1 MAQKTENLS
10 KETLDKLTEKQAKI
24 NNSVFNI
31 GQAELRII
39 KLEKEIEQ
47 IKLMKTQFESDY
59 DKIDSEFNE
68 YIKELEKV
76 YPNGEID
83 LQAGTVT
90 FQSPE

>member
-10 KETLDKLTEKQAKI
+10 KETIDKLTEKQAKI

-59 DKIDSEFNE
+59 DKIDSEFSE
-68 YIKELEKV
+68 YIKELESV

>member
-10 KETLDKLTEKQAKI
+10 KETLDKLTENQGKI
-24 NNSVFNI
+24 NNSILNI

-47 IKLMKTQFESDY
+47 IKLMKAQFESDY

>member
-10 KETLDKLTEKQAKI
+10 KETLDKLTENQGKI
-24 NNSVFNI
+24 NNSILNI

-47 IKLMKTQFESDY
+47 IKSMKVQFESDY

-83 LQAGTVT
+83 LQTGTVT

>member
-10 KETLDKLTEKQAKI
+10 KETIDKLTETQGKI
-24 NNSVFNI
+24 NNSILNI

-47 IKLMKTQFESDY
+47 IKLMKTQFELDY
-59 DKIDSEFNE
+59 DKIDSEFND
-68 YIKELEKV
+68 YIKELEKI

-90 FQSPE
+90 FQSAE

>member
-10 KETLDKLTEKQAKI
+10 KETLDKLTENQGKI
-24 NNSVFNI
+24 NNSILNI

-47 IKLMKTQFESDY
+47 IKLMKTQFELDY
-59 DKIDSEFNE
+59 DKIDSEFND
-68 YIKELEKV
+68 YIKELEKI

-90 FQSPE
+90 FQSAE

>member
-10 KETLDKLTEKQAKI
+10 KETLDKLTENQGKI
-24 NNSVFNI
+24 NNSILNI

-47 IKLMKTQFESDY
+47 IKLMKVQFESEY

>member
-10 KETLDKLTEKQAKI
+10 KETIDKLTEKQAKI

-59 DKIDSEFNE
+59 DKIDLEFND
-68 YIKELEKV
+68 YIKELEKI

>member
-1 MAQKTENLS
+1 MVQKTENLS

-47 IKLMKTQFESDY
+47 IKLMKVQFESDY

-68 YIKELEKV
+68 YIKELETV

-83 LQAGTVT
+83 LQTGTVT

>member
-47 IKLMKTQFESDY
+47 IKLMKVQFESDY

-90 FQSPE
+90 FQLPE

>member
-47 IKLMKTQFESDY
+47 IKLMKVQFESEY
-59 DKIDSEFNE
+59 DKIDSEFSE

>member
-10 KETLDKLTEKQAKI
+10 KETIDKLTEKQAKI

-47 IKLMKTQFESDY
+47 IKLMKVQFESDY
-59 DKIDSEFNE
+59 DKIDLEFNE
-68 YIKELEKV
+68 YIKELEKM

-83 LQAGTVT
+83 LQTGTVT

>member
-1 MAQKTENLS
+1 MAHKTENLS
-10 KETLDKLTEKQAKI
+10 KETLDKLTENQRKI
-24 NNSVFNI
+24 NNSILNI

-39 KLEKEIEQ
+39 KLENEIEQ
-47 IKLMKTQFESDY
+47 IKLMKVQFELDY
-59 DKIDSEFNE
+59 DKIDSEFND

>member
-10 KETLDKLTEKQAKI
+10 KETIDKLTENQGKI
-24 NNSVFNI
+24 NNSILNI

-47 IKLMKTQFESDY
+47 IKLMKAQFESDY
-59 DKIDSEFNE
+59 DKIDLEFND

>member
-1 MAQKTENLS
+1 MSQKTENLS
-10 KETLDKLTEKQAKI
+10 KETIDKLTEKQAKI

>member
-1 MAQKTENLS
+1 MAQKTESLS
-10 KETLDKLTEKQAKI
+10 KETIDKLTEKQAKI

>member
-10 KETLDKLTEKQAKI
+10 KETLDKLTENQGKL
-24 NNSVFNI
+24 NNSILNI

-47 IKLMKTQFESDY
+47 IKSMKVQFEADY
-59 DKIDSEFNE
+59 DKIDLEFSEH
-68 YIKELEKV
+68 IKELEKI

>member
-10 KETLDKLTEKQAKI
+10 KETLDKLTENQGKI
-24 NNSVFNI
+24 NNSILNI

-47 IKLMKTQFESDY
+47 IKLMKVQFESDY

>member
-47 IKLMKTQFESDY
+47 IKLMKTQFESEY
-59 DKIDSEFNE
+59 DKIDLEFNE

-83 LQAGTVT
+83 LQTGTVT

>member
-10 KETLDKLTEKQAKI
+10 KETLDKLTENQGKI
-24 NNSVFNI
+24 NNSILNI

-47 IKLMKTQFESDY
+47 IKLMKAQFESEY
-59 DKIDSEFNE
+59 DKIDSEFNN
-68 YIKELEKV
+68 YIKELEKI

-90 FQSPE
+90 FQSVE

>member
-10 KETLDKLTEKQAKI
+10 KETIDKLTEKQAKI

-39 KLEKEIEQ
+39 KLQKEIEQ
-47 IKLMKTQFESDY
+47 IKLMKAQFESDY

-90 FQSPE
+90 FQSAE

>member
-10 KETLDKLTEKQAKI
+10 KETIDKLKEKQEKI

-59 DKIDSEFNE
+59 DKIDLEFND
-68 YIKELEKV
+68 YIKELEKI

>member
-1 MAQKTENLS
+1 MSQKTENLS
-10 KETLDKLTEKQAKI
+10 KETLDKLTENQGKI
-24 NNSVFNI
+24 NNSILNI

-47 IKLMKTQFESDY
+47 IKLMKVQFESDY

>member
-1 MAQKTENLS
+1 MIQKTESLS
-10 KETLDKLTEKQAKI
+10 KETIDKLTEKQAKI

-39 KLEKEIEQ
+39 KLEKEVEQ
-47 IKLMKTQFESDY
+47 IKLMKIQFESDY

-83 LQAGTVT
+83 LQTGTVT

>member
-10 KETLDKLTEKQAKI
+10 KETIDKLTEKQAKI

>member
-10 KETLDKLTEKQAKI
+10 KETIDKLTEKQAKI

-47 IKLMKTQFESDY
+47 IKLMKVQFESDY
-59 DKIDSEFNE
+59 DKIDLEFNE
-68 YIKELEKV
+68 YIKELEKM

>member
-10 KETLDKLTEKQAKI
+10 KETLDKLTENQGKI
-24 NNSVFNI
+24 NNSILNI

-47 IKLMKTQFESDY
+47 IKLMKAQFESEY
-59 DKIDSEFNE
+59 DKIDSEFNN
-68 YIKELEKV
+68 YIKELEKI

-90 FQSPE
+90 FQSAE

>member
-10 KETLDKLTEKQAKI
+10 KETIDKLTEKQAKI

-83 LQAGTVT
+83 LQAGTVS

>member
-47 IKLMKTQFESDY
+47 IKLMKVQFESEY
-59 DKIDSEFNE
+59 DKIDLEFNE

-90 FQSPE
+90 FQLPE

>member
-10 KETLDKLTEKQAKI
+10 KETIDKLTENQGKI
-24 NNSVFNI
+24 NNSILNI

-39 KLEKEIEQ
+39 KLQKEIEQ
-47 IKLMKTQFESDY
+47 IKLMKAQFEADY
-59 DKIDSEFNE
+59 DKIDLEFND

>member
-1 MAQKTENLS
+1 MVQKTENLS
-10 KETLDKLTEKQAKI
+10 KETIDKLKEKQTKI

-68 YIKELEKV
+68 YIKELEKT
-76 YPNGEID
+76 YPNGEVD
-83 LQAGTVT
+83 LQTGTVT

>member
-1 MAQKTENLS
+1 MVQKTEKLS

-39 KLEKEIEQ
+39 KLQKEIEQ
-47 IKLMKTQFESDY
+47 IKVMKAQFESEY
-59 DKIDSEFNE
+59 DKIDLEFNE

-83 LQAGTVT
+83 LQTGTVT

>member
-1 MAQKTENLS
+1 MSQKTENLS
-10 KETLDKLTEKQAKI
+10 KETLDKLTENQGKI
-24 NNSVFNI
+24 NNSILNI

-47 IKLMKTQFESDY
+47 IKLMKTQFESEY
-59 DKIDSEFNE
+59 DKIDLEFNE

>member
-10 KETLDKLTEKQAKI
+10 KETIDKLTENQGKI
-24 NNSVFNI
+24 NNSILNI

-59 DKIDSEFNE
+59 DKIDSEFND
-68 YIKELEKV
+68 YIKELEKI

-90 FQSPE
+90 FQSAE

>member
-1 MAQKTENLS
+1 
-10 KETLDKLTEKQAKI
+10 
-24 NNSVFNI
+24 
-31 GQAELRII
+31 
-39 KLEKEIEQ
+39 
-47 IKLMKTQFESDY
+47 MKTQFESEY

-90 FQSPE
+90 FQSAE

>member
-10 KETLDKLTEKQAKI
+10 KETIDKLTEKQAKI

-47 IKLMKTQFESDY
+47 IKLMKTQFESEY
-59 DKIDSEFNE
+59 DKIDLEFNE

-83 LQAGTVT
+83 LQTGTVT
-90 FQSPE
+90 FQSTE

>member
-10 KETLDKLTEKQAKI
+10 KETIDKLTEKQAKI

-39 KLEKEIEQ
+39 KLQKEIEQ

>member
-10 KETLDKLTEKQAKI
+10 KETIDKLTEKQAKI

-47 IKLMKTQFESDY
+47 IKLMKTQFELDY
-59 DKIDSEFNE
+59 DKIDSEFND
-68 YIKELEKV
+68 YIKELEKI

>member
-10 KETLDKLTEKQAKI
+10 KETIDKLTETQGKI
-24 NNSVFNI
+24 NNSILNI

-59 DKIDSEFNE
+59 DKIDLEFND
-68 YIKELEKV
+68 YIKELEKI

-90 FQSPE
+90 FQSAE